1 MQFFAGD
8 ECKSAIAGKSTG
20 KRKMN
25 WDDVRV
31 FLAVARAGSLKG
43 AAQSLMIDQT
53 TAGRRLKALE
63 EKLNC
68 SLFLR
73 TSNQLKLSKKGQEV
87 VALAQAME
95 ERAVSF
101 ERLCDGEKDVA
112 SGEVRVTTTDSLALD
127 FIVPAISQIQKI
139 YPQLRIVLS
148 TTTQIMSL
156 ANREADIAI
165 RTTRPHQL
173 DLITRQ
179 LACWEVGLYAS
190 KSYLDRKGSPHVDE
204 KFAGHEI
211 AIYQAGVSPQ
221 QSETLVEVDRS
232 KANVVAELN
241 SSLMLFNFV
250 KAGLALA
257 ELPSYMAE
265 REPELV
271 RVWPEK
277 ARSQPYQVWLALHAD
292 SAHAARTRIVVD
304 AIAAQFQCG

>member
-1 MQFFAGD
+1 
-8 ECKSAIAGKSTG
+8 
-20 KRKMN
+20 MN

-31 FLAVARAGSLKG
+31 FLAVTRAGSLKG

-53 TAGRRLKALE
+53 TAGRRLKSLE

-73 TSNQLKLSKKGQEV
+73 TSNQLKLSKKGQDV

-95 ERAVSF
+95 EKAVSF

-112 SGEVRVTTTDSLALD
+112 AGEVRVTTTDSLALD
-127 FIVPAISQIQKI
+127 FIVPAISHIQNI

-190 KSYLDRKGSPHVDE
+190 KSYLDRKGNPNIDE
-204 KFAGHEI
+204 KLAGHEV
-211 AIYQAGVSPQ
+211 AIYQVGVSPQ
-221 QSETLVEVDRS
+221 QGETLVAVDRS

-277 ARSQPYQVWLALHAD
+277 VRSQPYQVWLALHAD

-304 AIAAQFQCG
+304 AIAAQFQYS